1 MAELEDLYRPYK
13 PKRTTR
19 ASIAKEKGLMPLAAK
34 LLMQEPAADPVKLAE
49 KYVNP
54 GKGVNT
60 PDEALSGA
68 RDIIAERL
76 SDSAD
81 IRRYIK
87 ELAHRSGTL
96 TALKAADAPE
106 DNGVYDMYF
115 DFSEGLSTIPGYRVL
130 AINRGEK
137 EGFLKVSVSIPEEGA
152 ERIVALSVVRGS
164 CPCSKQVEAAAKD
177 AWSRL
182 IYPSVTRE
190 LRSMLTDEACE
201 QAIATFAVNLKPL
214 LMQPPVKGMV
224 TMGLDP
230 GYRTGCKVAVVDETG
245 KVLDT
250 AVIYPAP
257 PHNKIAEAERIVTGL
272 IKKHNV
278 KVISIGNGTAGR
290 ETEKFAADTVKGTDV
305 KYVIVS
311 EAGASVYSASK
322 LGAEEFP
329 DYDVSLRSAV
339 SIAQKAAGPIGGAC
353 EDRPQEHRRWPV
365 SARHAP
371 KAAGRNAGGGGGGL
385 REQRR
390 R

>member
-1 MAELEDLYRPYK
+1 METINQILARELSREQTHIDNVIKLLDEGNTIPFIARYRKELHGSMDDQQIRRLADRLTYLRNLDARRSEIKQSIASQEKLTDELSSKLDSAATLAELEDLYRPYK

-137 EGFLKVSVSIPEEGA
+137 EGILKPAVTLTGNEGAALVCRAALKPTAQVSAFVRARLDEFFVVRTVRAYAHDVVSI
-152 ERIVALSVVRGS
+152 RYLSHYRRVVIDHDYFMFFS
-164 CPCSKQVEAAAKD
+164 EQTFENCLSDLSAAHND
-177 AWSRL
+177 YFHNRRL
-182 IYPSVTRE
+182 T
-190 LRSMLTDEACE
+190 
-201 QAIATFAVNLKPL
+201 
-214 LMQPPVKGMV
+214 
-224 TMGLDP
+224 
-230 GYRTGCKVAVVDETG
+230 
-245 KVLDT
+245 
-250 AVIYPAP
+250 
-257 PHNKIAEAERIVTGL
+257 L
-272 IKKHNV
+272 ILN
-278 KVISIGNGTAGR
+278 
-290 ETEKFAADTVKGTDV
+290 
-305 KYVIVS
+305 
-311 EAGASVYSASK
+311 
-322 LGAEEFP
+322 
-329 DYDVSLRSAV
+329 
-339 SIAQKAAGPIGGAC
+339 
-353 EDRPQEHRRWPV
+353 
-365 SARHAP
+365 
-371 KAAGRNAGGGGGGL
+371 
-385 REQRR
+385 
-390 R
+390 